1 MSKNTININ
10 GEKLRKLLEIE
21 TGSSIYEIAESS
33 GFSRNLIAEAIRKG
47 KASPIVQMIAESCG
61 LLKDDYI
68 LKESEVKEIAPGRQ
82 ISIDD
87 IEEDKREDL
96 KALIKEACKEAIVEV
111 INSQEYITTFD
122 PHRQLFTI
130 HTRIKE
136 A

>member
-10 GEKLRKLLEIE
+10 GEKLRELLEIE
-21 TGSSIYEIAESS
+21 TGLSIYEIAESN

-47 KASPIVQMIAESCG
+47 KASPIVQMIAERCG

-87 IEEDKREDL
+87 ITLNISRDEL
-96 KALIKEACKEAIVEV
+96 KSLIKETILET
-111 INSQEYITTFD
+111 INDFECNQVGAYYD
-122 PHRQLFTI
+122 PK
-130 HTRIKE
+130 TRVYKMRFQII
-136 A
+136 